1 MNSKFAKSLTLIST
15 ACFLYKT
22 RLVLSFFFSMRSLA
36 STKRAT
42 RQTAGARSVTA
53 TTVTSLP
60 PPAERGHGAPTQEP
74 PKERDPSPRAT
85 RRARPD
91 RREVFLE
98 RRLGLLRGP
107 SSSGHRRELT
117 GFSVFLS
124 RSRFAGTSTAF
135 RARRGTSAAMPREWE
150 AARMR

>member
-22 RLVLSFFFSMRSLA
+22 RVVLSFFFSMRSLA

-91 RREVFLE
+91 RRGSLPRAAPRAAE
-98 RRLGLLRGP
+98 RTFLLRAP
-107 SSSGHRRELT
+107 SRADRFFGFFCRVRGSRARARPFGRGVARAQPCQENGRRRE
-117 GFSVFLS
+117 
-124 RSRFAGTSTAF
+124 
-135 RARRGTSAAMPREWE
+135 
-150 AARMR
+150 